1 MSGLVLRTFDSAEAL
16 HFELA
21 SSLVERIQGRN
32 ALNLPTRL
40 MLGAPAEALAMAAG
54 FCNARGISWRN
65 VHLFLFSEWLDWQG
79 RLVEAGHPESL
90 RTAFRREFL
99 ELLDEPLLPAAEHFH
114 FPHPMNPDSMAARI
128 AQAGGLD
135 FAYLPLEIPPPLGEP
150 ARVTVEALKRSG
162 ARIAA
167 PAEGAPFPLMMV
179 AGMREIFE
187 ARLVRLY
194 GTAAPPAGPATAA
207 FPATLLGS
215 HPDAEAAVA
224 II

>member
-1 MSGLVLRTFDSAEAL
+1 VSGLVLRTFDSAEAL
-16 HFELA
+16 HYELA

-40 MLGAPAEALAMAAG
+40 LLGAPAEALAMAAEL
-54 FCNARGISWRN
+54 CNARGISWRN

-79 RLVEAGHPESL
+79 RLVEAAHPLSQ
-90 RTAFRREFL
+90 RTVLRREVL
-99 ELLDEPLLPAAEHFH
+99 ELLGEPLRPALEQFH

-150 ARVTVEALKRSG
+150 DRVTGEAMKRSG
-162 ARIAA
+162 ARIGPS
-167 PAEGAPFPLMMV
+167 PAGAPFPLMMV

-187 ARLVRLY
+187 AKVVRLY
-194 GTAAPPAGPATAA
+194 GTKAPPGGPATAA
-207 FPATLLGS
+207 FPATLLES